1 MNLVATH
8 IALVEG
14 LHLPPR
20 LALFLTLAF
29 IVFLFRRDIRERPNV
44 SGALWLPLIWL
55 VFASSRSFSEWLRIL
70 GLPVSGGASNEEG
83 SPVDA
88 SFIYA
93 MATAGLFVLIKRQVS
108 LSAVLQRNR
117 WLVAFTAYCLISVAW
132 SDYPFI
138 SFKRASKIFGHP

>member
-8 IALVEG
+8 IASLFG

-44 SGALWLPLIWL
+44 SGALWLPLLWL
-55 VFASSRSFSEWLRIL
+55 VLTCSRPFTAWLNIF
-70 GLPVSGGASNEEG
+70 GLPVSGGVSNEEG

-88 SFIYA
+88 CFY
-93 MATAGLFVLIKRQVS
+93 L
-108 LSAVLQRNR
+108 RNGD
-117 WLVAFTAYCLISVAW
+117 SG
-132 SDYPFI
+132 PFCP
-138 SFKRASKIFGHP
+138 H